1 MYRIALVCLVML
13 ASLPIVMADQT
24 ASKPSIAV
32 LGTGDM
38 GDSFGPR
45 LASLGYR
52 VIYGS
57 RNPDSE
63 RVKAL
68 VAKTGNGASAET
80 NDNAASMA
88 DVILLAVSE
97 RGVEPVVKSLSN
109 VAGKPII
116 DLTWPPS
123 EVADDGYDKI
133 LIDTSN
139 AERIQAWQPEAKVVK
154 AFGTT
159 GSNMIDDPQEAGG
172 LVSIPIASDHRDAK
186 EMTAR
191 IAYDLGLD
199 PVDAGPLHMARHI
212 ESMMALYLVPHYQ
225 NRDAGWEFYFRRTNS
240 WQCKPYEGGEF
251 EEDSP
256 DPVDINNLA
265 VMPQHH
271 EPFNACPDT

>member
-24 ASKPSIAV
+24 VSKPSIAV

-45 LASLGYR
+45 LAGLGYR

-57 RNPDSE
+57 RNPDSD

-123 EVADDGYDKI
+123 EVADDGYVKI

-159 GSNMIDDPQEAGG
+159 GSNLIDDPQEAGG